1 MFMFSGRR
9 TMRRLTFYVILLL
22 ALSNIVL
29 SFSLEDDIQI
39 SLREK
44 QVQELS
50 PSGLNLVFYITIKNL
65 SSKTYY
71 LSGYTYRFAV
81 NQQEYLQMQTNLDDK
96 IRIDARGETL
106 IALPVKITYALL
118 FQAFPSIQNDTR
130 AQCYLTGMF
139 TFADKKKER
148 GRLPLAFSGEFPVF
162 KEPQAQLVG
171 LTINALTI
179 GGSDLSFE
187 LKIKNDNDFELL
199 PERINYKVSI
209 GGYPIGEDHI
219 RGDKSV
225 ESNGEKVF
233 SLPFL
238 LNFFEVGKDVHAF
251 LLQDEV
257 SCQLSGEIEVKT
269 VWGRLVIPF
278 DRDQHVSVKK
288 LF

>member
-1 MFMFSGRR
+1 MK
-9 TMRRLTFYVILLL
+9 RLAFYAIFLLV
-22 ALSNIVL
+22 LSNIAM

-44 QVQELS
+44 QIQELS

-71 LSGYTYRFAV
+71 LSGYTYQFTV
-81 NQQEYLQMQTNLDDK
+81 NQQEYLQMQTNLEDK
-96 IRIDARGETL
+96 IRVDARGETL
-106 IALPVKITYALL
+106 IALPVKITYELL
-118 FQAFPSIQNDTR
+118 FQAVPGVENETR
-130 AQCYLTGMF
+130 VQCYMTGMLS
-139 TFADKKKER
+139 FADEKKER
-148 GRLPLAFSGEFPVF
+148 GRLPFSFSGEFPVF
-162 KEPQAQLVG
+162 KEPQVQLVG

-187 LKIKNDNDFELL
+187 LKIENDNDFELL
-199 PERINYKVSI
+199 PERIRYKVAI
-209 GGYPIGEDHI
+209 GGFPIGEDRI

-225 ESNGEKVF
+225 ESKGEKVF

-251 LLQDEV
+251 LQQDEV
-257 SCQLSGEIEVKT
+257 SCQLSGEIEIKT

-288 LF
+288 TF

>member
-1 MFMFSGRR
+1 MSSGKR
-9 TMRRLTFYVILLL
+9 TLKRLSFYVILLL
-22 ALSNIVL
+22 VLSNTAL

-50 PSGLNLVFYITIKNL
+50 PSGLKLVFYITIKNL
-65 SSKTYY
+65 SSKAYH

-81 NQQEYLQMQTNLDDK
+81 NQQEYLQMQTNLEDK

-106 IALPVKITYALL
+106 IALPVKITYMLL
-118 FQAFPSIQNDTR
+118 FEAIPSIQSETR
-130 AQCYLTGMF
+130 VQCYMTGMLS
-139 TFADKKKER
+139 FADKKKER
-148 GRLPLAFSGEFPVF
+148 GRLPFAFPGEFPIL
-162 KEPQAQLVG
+162 KEPQVLLVG

-187 LKIKNDNDFELL
+187 LKIKNANDFELL
-199 PERINYKVSI
+199 PERISYTVAI
-209 GGYPIGEDHI
+209 GGHPI
-219 RGDKSV
+219 
-225 ESNGEKVF
+225 EKVF

-251 LLQDEV
+251 LQQDEV
-257 SCQLSGEIEVKT
+257 SCQLSGEIDIKT
-269 VWGRLVIPF
+269 VWGRIVIPF
-278 DRDQHVSVKK
+278 DRDQHITVKK

>member
-1 MFMFSGRR
+1 MKLLLFCA
-9 TMRRLTFYVILLL
+9 ILLL
-22 ALSNIVL
+22 MLTQTVL

-50 PSGLNLVFYITIKNL
+50 PSGLKLVFYITIKNL
-65 SSKTYY
+65 SKKTYY
-71 LSGYTYRFAV
+71 LSGYNYRFAA
-81 NQQEYLQMQTNLDDK
+81 NQQEYLQMQTGLEDK
-96 IRIDARGETL
+96 IRIDAKDETL
-106 IALPVKITYALL
+106 IALPVKITYSLL
-118 FQAFPSIQNDTR
+118 FKEIPSIQNASR
-130 AQCYLTGMF
+130 AQCHMTGML

-148 GRLPLAFSGEFPVF
+148 GRLPVSFSGEFPVF
-162 KEPQAQLVG
+162 KEPQVQLVG

-199 PERINYKVSI
+199 PERIDYTVAI
-209 GGYPIGEDHI
+209 GGHSIGEDHV

-225 ESNGEKVF
+225 ESKGEKVF

-251 LLQDEV
+251 LQQDEV
-257 SCQLSGEIEVKT
+257 SCQLSGEIEIRT
-269 VWGRLVIPF
+269 VWGRIVIPI
-278 DRDQHVSVKK
+278 DRDQQVSVKK
-288 LF
+288 SF

>member
-1 MFMFSGRR
+1 MK
-9 TMRRLTFYVILLL
+9 RLSFYVILLL
-22 ALSNIVL
+22 VLAHTAL

-50 PSGLNLVFYITIKNL
+50 PSGLKLVFYITIKNL

-71 LSGYTYRFAV
+71 LSGYTYRFTV
-81 NQQEYLQMQTNLDDK
+81 NQQEYLQMRTNLEDK
-96 IRIDARGETL
+96 IRVETGGETL

-118 FQAFPSIQNDTR
+118 FQAIPGIQNETR
-130 AQCYLTGMF
+130 AQCYMTGLLS
-139 TFADKKKER
+139 FADEKKER
-148 GRLPLAFSGEFPVF
+148 GSLSLAFSGEFPVL
-162 KEPQAQLVG
+162 KEPQVQLVG

-199 PERINYKVSI
+199 PERISYKVAIS
-209 GGYPIGEDHI
+209 GYSLGEDHI

-225 ESNGEKVF
+225 ESQGEKVF

-251 LLQDEV
+251 LQQDEV
-257 SCQLSGEIEVKT
+257 SCQLSGEIEIKT
-269 VWGRLVIPF
+269 VWGRIVIPF